1 MNSKENTMIE
11 NALVRRALFAL
22 TALVCMAWV
31 GSAAA
36 ATISFKVQL
45 IGAAQVP
52 PVTTAGKGTADLT
65 WDPSTRVV
73 TWDITYSGLT
83 SPVTM
88 AHFHDA
94 PVGKNGPVA
103 VWLSKQG
110 TAPNGPIKGKVTLTP
125 AQATQFEAGDWYV
138 NVHTRDN
145 PAGDIRGQVL
155 PPKS

>member
-1 MNSKENTMIE
+1 
-11 NALVRRALFAL
+11 
-22 TALVCMAWV
+22 
-31 GSAAA
+31 
-36 ATISFKVQL
+36 
-45 IGAAQVP
+45 
-52 PVTTAGKGTADLT
+52 
-65 WDPSTRVV
+65 
-73 TWDITYSGLT
+73 
-83 SPVTM
+83 M

-110 TAPNGPIKGKVTLTP
+110 TAPNDPIEGKVTLTP

-145 PAGDIRGQVL
+145 PAGEIRGQVL